1 VPDAVEAGQT
11 AAEALA
17 AAAALDA
24 DSVVPLE
31 PPEPPPP
38 SPPAPPLRY
47 YPGPEQP
54 PAEPYPMRFDVAYP
68 ERLSRW
74 KTFFRLFLLIPPLLF
89 SYFLFT
95 FLYAGLVTG
104 WTTVFWRKKYPNWLF
119 HGVSGGFGFLA
130 RLGAYQLLLTD
141 KFPSFS
147 ADESLVSLEFDDPPQ
162 GRLSRWR
169 VFWWKLA
176 LLIPHLAV
184 LYVLQLALNVV
195 TILAWFGIM
204 FTGNYPRGMF
214 AFAVGVQRWQW
225 RIASYFAS
233 FNDRYPPYA
242 LSENAGPAGNGAVV
256 GSGIGG
262 GLLFGGFAAIIVAAI
277 VAIATSSPHTE
288 DVAYAQLQQGQGN
301 VTVTYNYGDG
311 AGTRL
316 TITRVTDPGDGLAE
330 VLPPASGERLIV
342 FEWSVFNPRGAPDR
356 HVADDAVRLKYTS
369 GGKTSSR
376 GAEIVTVGS
385 RAAPETIGDGET
397 VRVRAVFVV
406 PDTAQPAELTFGF
419 GTGSAVRYRFH

>member
-1 VPDAVEAGQT
+1 MPDAVEAGQT

-31 PPEPPPP
+31 PGGPLPPT
-38 SPPAPPLRY
+38 PPLRY
-47 YPGPEQP
+47 YPAPEQP
-54 PAEPYPMRFDVAYP
+54 PAEPYPMRYDVAYP

-74 KTFFRLFLLIPPLLF
+74 KTFFRLFLLIPALLF
-89 SYFLFT
+89 SYILT
-95 FLYAGLVTG
+95 GFLYAGLVVG
-104 WTTVFWRKKYPNWLF
+104 WTTVFWRKKYPMWLF
-119 HGVSGGFGFLA
+119 NGVSGAYGFTA
-130 RLGAYQLLLTD
+130 RLSAYQLLLTD

-147 ADESLVSLEFDDPPQ
+147 ADDSPVSLEFDDPPQ
-162 GRLSRWR
+162 GHLSRWR

-176 LLIPHLAV
+176 LLIPHFV
-184 LYVLQLALNVV
+184 VVYVLQLALNVV

-204 FTGNYPRGMF
+204 FSGNYPRGMF
-214 AFAVGVQRWQW
+214 AFAVGVQRWQF
-225 RIASYFAS
+225 RIKSYFAS

-262 GLLFGGFAAIIVAAI
+262 GLLFGGFAAIVVAVI

-288 DVAYAQLQQGQGN
+288 DVTYAQLQQGRGN
-301 VTVTYNYGDG
+301 VTVVYKDINGN
-311 AGTRL
+311 AGLRL
-316 TITRVTDPGDGLAE
+316 TITKVTDPGDDLVA
-330 VLPPASGERLIV
+330 VLPAGPGERLIV
-342 FEWSVFNPRGAPDR
+342 FEWSVANPSGASNR
-356 HVADDAVRLKYTS
+356 TVGRDAAELKFS
-369 GGKTSSR
+369 SSGKTSSR

-385 RAAPETIGDGET
+385 RSAPETIGAGET

-406 PDTAQPAELTFGF
+406 PDTAQPVELTFGF
-419 GTGSAVRYRFH
+419 GSGSTVRYRFH